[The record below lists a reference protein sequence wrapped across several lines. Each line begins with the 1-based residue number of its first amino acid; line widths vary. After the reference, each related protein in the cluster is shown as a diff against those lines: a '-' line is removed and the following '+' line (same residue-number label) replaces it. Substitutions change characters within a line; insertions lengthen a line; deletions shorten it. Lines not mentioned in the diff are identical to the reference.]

1 MWTVPLGPATMRVSP
16 CLLLGEVKWFIG
28 GYRRQET
35 EEFLPV
41 LSKDL
46 PPFFFKVSV
55 YVPGHCAFFNHKNRG
70 TINQSEELMFGK
82 SPNRQMELKRRQI
95 RTLV

>member
-16 CLLLGEVKWFIG
+16 RLLLGEVKWFIG

-35 EEFLPV
+35 EQFLPV

-46 PPFFFKVSV
+46 SPFFIKVSA
-55 YVPGHCAFFNHKNRG
+55 YVPGHYAFFNHKTGGQLTSLKN
-70 TINQSEELMFGK
+70 LCFGRVQTDK
-82 SPNRQMELKRRQI
+82 WN
-95 RTLV
+95 